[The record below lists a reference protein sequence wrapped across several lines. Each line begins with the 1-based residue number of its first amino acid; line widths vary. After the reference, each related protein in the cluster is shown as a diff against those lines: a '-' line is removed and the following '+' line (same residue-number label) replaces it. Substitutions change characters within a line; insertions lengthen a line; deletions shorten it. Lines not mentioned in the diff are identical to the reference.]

1 MRWTPWVAIAGPA
14 DVSRLRVGDTVAVP
28 FRTRHGEQYFA
39 GTITRLMPRTA
50 NVRFPDVDGTSNTWG
65 VDHNRL
71 FDLAGSETAL
81 PV

>member
-1 MRWTPWVAIAGPA
+1 MRP
-14 DVSRLRVGDTVAVP
+14 LRCQPLRKSG
-28 FRTRHGEQYFA
+28 RQQYFA